1 MACQDVKTRFP
12 SENLDSNYRH
22 DPRDWADTTGA
33 AEFLSLSPAT
43 LQTQRSRGLSPVPY
57 FVISRRV
64 RYFRPDLSAY
74 RQACR
79 VNPAQAMYEHPSK
92 AAKASSK

>member
-1 MACQDVKTRFP
+1 MTCQDVKIRFP
-12 SENLDSNYRH
+12 SESLDSNYRH
-22 DPRDWADTTGA
+22 DPRDWADTGCA
-33 AEFLSLSPAT
+33 AEELNLSPAT

-57 FVISRRV
+57 FVINRRV

-79 VNPAQAMYEHPSK
+79 VKPAQAMYESSSK
-92 AAKASSK
+92 AKASSE